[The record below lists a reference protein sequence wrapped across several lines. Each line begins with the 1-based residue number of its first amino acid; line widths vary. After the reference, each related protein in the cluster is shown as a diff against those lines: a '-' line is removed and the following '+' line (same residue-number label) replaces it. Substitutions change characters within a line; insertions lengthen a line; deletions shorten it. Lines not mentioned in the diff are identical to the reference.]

1 MDEDNKQRGRISS
14 RVNSLGLSLDVER
27 TPGKVPGSHGL
38 VQGNDEGER
47 DDEHKPGGR
56 ELEEADGAV
65 DDAPVAR
72 TVVSDGVPEGEDG
85 DEPGDQEEEGSGL
98 EAVVGGGRLGVGDD
112 LLGVALV
119 FDFGPGARDHDEEVL
134 RTTVS

>member
-1 MDEDNKQRGRISS
+1 MDKDNKQRWRISS
-14 RVNSLGLSLDVER
+14 GVDSLGLSLDVER

-47 DDEHKPGGR
+47 DDQHEACGR

-65 DDAPVAR
+65 NNTPVAR

-85 DEPGDQEEEGSGL
+85 DEPGGKEEEGSGL
-98 EAVVGGGRLGVGDD
+98 EAVVGGRRLGLGDD
-112 LLGVALV
+112 LFGIALV
-119 FDFGPGARDHDEEVL
+119 FDFGPGTRDDDEEVL
-134 RTTVS
+134 